1 MFRAAYLVMVLAVVI
16 VAVLNGDVTAD
27 ELVQKVT
34 SQTPET
40 NVTFERHQFTVN
52 RFRGKIFFDGSEA
65 ARPILETKRK
75 EIRLIETF
83 EGLTFASEREFV
95 QWVNKLRG
103 ARTYTFD
110 EVTRVTSD
118 GSTVTRPLVFFD
130 NEERS
135 EVDAQWHAW
144 LDKRQAEIDEANRVR
159 SAQEQEAKR
168 YQQLAHLQELQ
179 AQALA
184 AQAAAAER
192 SAESLAVI
200 SGATSLWE
208 VELIPAEA
216 ADFCPGC
223 STGFS
228 DVFYGSTSAG
238 TAFFPYVGWNSSFGI
253 NPSYRNVRVL
263 SMSWRTDAQAR
274 LQPTRR

>member
-1 MFRAAYLVMVLAVVI
+1 M
-16 VAVLNGDVTAD
+16 
-27 ELVQKVT
+27 
-34 SQTPET
+34 
-40 NVTFERHQFTVN
+40 
-52 RFRGKIFFDGSEA
+52 
-65 ARPILETKRK
+65 
-75 EIRLIETF
+75 
-83 EGLTFASEREFV
+83 
-95 QWVNKLRG
+95 
-103 ARTYTFD
+103 
-110 EVTRVTSD
+110 
-118 GSTVTRPLVFFD
+118 VFFD

-208 VELIPAEA
+208 VELIP
-216 ADFCPGC
+216 P
-223 STGFS
+223 SRRLLPRLLNRFS

-253 NPSYRNVRVL
+253 NPSYKRESSIYVMAYGRTSEIATDKAIDSSHRL
-263 SMSWRTDAQAR
+263 SSRQRSKIIWLLSLSIDKKIS
-274 LQPTRR
+274 